1 MCQTVCVCVCVCMRV
16 CIHTQSHE
24 CVTFQAV
31 LEVCELRLT
40 ERECEESAAM
50 RRPLLFTDTVVKR
63 SCVCV
68 CLCGGERESHA
79 AVTSW

>member
-1 MCQTVCVCVCVCMRV
+1 MYVSETVCVCVCVCV
-16 CIHTQSHE
+16 CTHLE
-24 CVTFQAV
+24 PCVTFQAV

-63 SCVCV
+63 RFLCLCVCVHVCVCV
-68 CLCGGERESHA
+68 C
-79 AVTSW
+79 

>member
-1 MCQTVCVCVCVCMRV
+1 MYVSETVCVCVCK
-16 CIHTQSHE
+16 HLE
-24 CVTFQAV
+24 LCVTFQAV

-63 SCVCV
+63 RFLLVRVCV
-68 CLCGGERESHA
+68 CLLGSHV